1 MSLNAYTSQS
11 EMNRFNSARLNPL
24 EIPSLKNLD
33 VEKLE
38 EDFAKTLQRKK
49 CLEEREKKEIQK
61 IFDESNELNQ
71 LKNRIRM
78 AGLNKERVQQIY
90 EKQTRRMNDIF
101 EEAET
106 EEQMNKRLEEAK
118 RMEFDKEMKK
128 KLDML
133 NSKYVVHTLNLGHP
147 KSNEGKRE
155 IKGRVQG

>member
-1 MSLNAYTSQS
+1 
-11 EMNRFNSARLNPL
+11 
-24 EIPSLKNLD
+24 
-33 VEKLE
+33 
-38 EDFAKTLQRKK
+38 
-49 CLEEREKKEIQK
+49 
-61 IFDESNELNQ
+61 
-71 LKNRIRM
+71 
-78 AGLNKERVQQIY
+78 
-90 EKQTRRMNDIF
+90 MNDIF